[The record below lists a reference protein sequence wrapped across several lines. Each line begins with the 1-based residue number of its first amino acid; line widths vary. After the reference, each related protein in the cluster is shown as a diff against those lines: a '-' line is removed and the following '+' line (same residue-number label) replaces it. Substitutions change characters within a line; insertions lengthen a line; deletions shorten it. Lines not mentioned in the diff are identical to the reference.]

1 MTLCHTHLTSSLYDD
16 KMPISNARASLSN
29 KTWESTGKEDM
40 NTDPKHP
47 DGHRDAAFDDVY
59 FDFNDD
65 LWPTRKR
72 LSPKG
77 HTTGRQSIS
86 RSTDASSTFS
96 INGRQESSRRRK
108 KGGVRAPTR
117 KKRRAR
123 PSSAPNS
130 LLSPAPIP
138 GPFSF
143 YTTNEIF
150 VGCLSTRKL
159 DMSYLNRPILKRA
172 STAPMELVKGAHNKK
187 LARNKTMLFNAK
199 YQRPSSSNLPS
210 QQDGQRT
217 SNSRSVLDPV
227 PKSPSNIKDGLKKIM
242 IDKRKA
248 NVMSQSKSEVAI
260 LETTRKKE
268 DIERM
273 FTRNGIVATCD

>member
-1 MTLCHTHLTSSLYDD
+1 MRLLMMSILISTTTTFGQLGSDYHQKDTPLGDKAFLGQLTH
-16 KMPISNARASLSN
+16 
-29 KTWESTGKEDM
+29 
-40 NTDPKHP
+40 HP
-47 DGHRDAAFDDVY
+47 
-59 FDFNDD
+59 
-65 LWPTRKR
+65 
-72 LSPKG
+72 LSPLMDGKRVAEGEKG
-77 HTTGRQSIS
+77 K
-86 RSTDASSTFS
+86 ASSSYSKKTESKTQQCTKFS
-96 INGRQESSRRRK
+96 S
-108 KGGVRAPTR
+108 
-117 KKRRAR
+117 
-123 PSSAPNS
+123 
-130 LLSPAPIP
+130 SPAPIP

-150 VGCLSTRKL
+150 VEDVYPHVKL

-217 SNSRSVLDPV
+217 SNSRSALDPV

-242 IDKRKA
+242 FDKRKA

-260 LETTRKKE
+260 LETTRKKK
-268 DIERM
+268 I
-273 FTRNGIVATCD
+273 